1 MVGPHNVELHLVA
14 VARLQEAVI
23 EATLQKR
30 APVEPIPVED
40 KDIDAVVGRRVD
52 PPLHNTRVIVM
63 LIAPERLLGLVVA
76 VETGRAPLDD
86 LPLAV
91 TLAPEHTPPYGII
104 VTRGP
109 DIGRNMVLG

>member
-1 MVGPHNVELHLVA
+1 
-14 VARLQEAVI
+14 
-23 EATLQKR
+23 
-30 APVEPIPVED
+30 
-40 KDIDAVVGRRVD
+40 
-52 PPLHNTRVIVM
+52 M